1 MLSAIGLY
9 LGLVGILLWVSLAR
23 TGGTFV
29 YAQDDPYIHL
39 ALARTLA
46 DHGVWGIR
54 PTEFTSAS
62 SSPLWTLLLAA
73 LWKLGAQA
81 VWVPFALNI
90 LFGARPRAV
99 VARAIHVQ
107 RRPSGPSRAARYH
120 SARSS
125 SSRPCRRWP
134 SSAWSTRSR
143 CCWF

>member
-1 MLSAIGLY
+1 MPSSFDRLAMGDSERDWRFALPAIGLY

-54 PTEFTSAS
+54 PAEFTSAS

-90 LFGARPRAV
+90 LLGVAFLSVCGSY
-99 VARAIHVQ
+99 VARAF
-107 RRPSGPSRAARYH
+107 
-120 SARSS
+120 RS
-125 SSRPCRRWP
+125 
-134 SSAWSTRSR
+134 
-143 CCWF
+143 